1 MYKLTI
7 DKKVYF
13 SVVVCVVCLFGFTI
27 FEEKGNAAAITTPVF
42 KVTLQSIYVDGEL
55 TEEIIFRDTASLNE
69 VIKQYIDWEIV
80 KQSDKELVLQ
90 KQINDISPLLK
101 ANGYFGVTDDGVL
114 SIFNGK
120 PTDSDVIHSF
130 FQINVEMLE
139 AKKQSEL
146 GKGIRVNDKEQF
158 EAVLETFKPYMQQ

>member
-7 DKKVYF
+7 GKKVYLT
-13 SVVVCVVCLFGFTI
+13 VAVCVACLFSLTI
-27 FEEKGNAAAITTPVF
+27 FEEKGNAAGHKTPIF

-55 TEEIIFRDTASLNE
+55 TEEITFKETASLDE
-69 VIKQYIDWEIV
+69 VIKQYMDWEIV
-80 KQSDKELVLQ
+80 KQSDKELVFQ

-101 ANGYFGVTDDGVL
+101 ANGYFGMTEDGVL

-139 AKKQSEL
+139 VKKQNEL
-146 GKGIRVNDKEQF
+146 GKGIRVNDKEQY
-158 EAVLETFKPYMQQ
+158 EAVLEAFKPYMQQ

>member
-7 DKKVYF
+7 NKKAYF
-13 SVVVCVVCLFGFTI
+13 SVAVCVACLFSLTI
-27 FEEKGNAAAITTPVF
+27 FQEKGNAAGPATPIF
-42 KVTLQSIYVDGEL
+42 KITLQSIYVDGEL
-55 TEEIIFRDTASLNE
+55 TEEIIFKETASMDE
-69 VIKQYIDWEIV
+69 VISQYMDWELV
-80 KQSDKELVLQ
+80 KQTDKELVFQ

-101 ANGYFGVTDDGVL
+101 ANGYFGVTEDGVL

-139 AKKQSEL
+139 VKKQNEL
-146 GKGIRVNDKEQF
+146 GRGIRVNDREQY
-158 EAVLETFKPYMQQ
+158 ESVLEAFKPYMQ